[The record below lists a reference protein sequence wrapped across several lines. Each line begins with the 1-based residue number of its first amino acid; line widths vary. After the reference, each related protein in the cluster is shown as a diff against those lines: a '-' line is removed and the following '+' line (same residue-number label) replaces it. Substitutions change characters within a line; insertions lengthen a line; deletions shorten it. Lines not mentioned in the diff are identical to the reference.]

1 MSLIGKGS
9 SSFKKKDVQEQRSI
23 ALGFKKIRFGHKA
36 TLGDTGINLTSLV
49 APTEMTSNGF
59 TNPNATE
66 IASANILTFRNNLK
80 LISSLRGLLIDQL
93 SYAVSSNTTIKF
105 LGFTAEDGE
114 IFQGWLDESPTTS
127 LQVVDGKTIVA
138 SGVLLAGQTDFNI
151 GTPIPLNQNPAQQ
164 IGAVMVFADRGL
176 QYRKVGNVTGGDG
189 DYIEVPVAGGLGSLI
204 RFNAS
209 GVDRFIT
216 VMSNGVVAERPDG
229 SQTAFLERVQGQV
242 DAMIPVL
249 SAVSGLPTTTFQTA
263 PNDVDLKQFGD
274 AVIEN
279 AALDEEQNARLD
291 LLETGPTVSVL
302 SGSGTFITPANTKWL
317 RIRMVGAGGGGGGGG
332 IATGGAGT
340 PGSNTTFG
348 SFIAGGGNGGTWG
361 GGAFAGGTNTFS
373 GVGFAIEGGDGQ
385 GSTYFTNGGLNIG
398 GGGGQ
403 GGSSFFG
410 GAGGGGTA
418 GGAGASASPN
428 SGGGGGGGGASSNGG
443 NLLNAGSGGSSGG
456 YIEAIIYSPTTLYS
470 YSVGTGGTGGG
481 ATTAGGAGGNGANG
495 TIIVEA
501 YF

>member
-23 ALGFKKIRFGHKA
+23 ALGFKKIRFAHKA
-36 TLGDTGINLTSLV
+36 TLGATTINLTSLV

-93 SYAVSSNTTIKF
+93 SYAVSSNTTITF
-105 LGFTAEDGE
+105 LDFTAEDGE
-114 IFQGWLDESPTTS
+114 IFQGWLDDSPTTS

-138 SGVLLAGQTDFNI
+138 SGILLAGQTDFNI

-229 SQTAFLERVQGQV
+229 SQTAFLERVQGQI
-242 DAMIPVL
+242 DAMIPTL
-249 SAVSGLPTTTFQTA
+249 AAVAGVPETNFQAA

-274 AVIEN
+274 TVIDQQSQIN
-279 AALDEEQNARLD
+279 LQAAALAALANGKLA
-291 LLETGPTVSVL
+291 S
-302 SGSGTFITPANTKWL
+302 SKKGTLQAIPDVTITPVTGWTVDSS
-317 RIRMVGAGGGGGGGG
+317 M
-332 IATGGAGT
+332 GGAQASDGQFTAPSDGLYIAFFQMSWAIGGVNVRVGRILLNGT
-340 PGSNTTFG
+340 DVSFTEAVASSSGPPSNTV
-348 SFIAGGGNGGTWG
+348 IW
-361 GGAFAGGTNTFS
+361 
-373 GVGFAIEGGDGQ
+373 
-385 GSTYFTNGGLNIG
+385 
-398 GGGGQ
+398 
-403 GGSSFFG
+403 
-410 GAGGGGTA
+410 
-418 GGAGASASPN
+418 AGAMSAGSILRPALWQN
-428 SGGGGGGGGASSNGG
+428 SGGVFNTTSNDNYNKWIVLRIG
-443 NLLNAGSGGSSGG
+443 N
-456 YIEAIIYSPTTLYS
+456 
-470 YSVGTGGTGGG
+470 
-481 ATTAGGAGGNGANG
+481 
-495 TIIVEA
+495 
-501 YF
+501 